1 MQDPEEA
8 KISMKDLRIEVVSS
22 ENVQYAEG
30 FETDNKELRDFLV
43 EDALK
48 NQEVGISTTYLWFYN
63 PGNQLAAYVT
73 ILMDAIRVSGDL
85 RDSFLGQG
93 IGYKTL
99 PALKI
104 GRLCVDKKYERK
116 GIGKNIIYFVMEKA
130 IHLSEEAGCRFI
142 VVDAKKE
149 SEHFYRKLGFDVLR
163 EREKGTIPM
172 YFDIIDLLRLYK
184 EHKIKLKDSISK
196 RRNSV

>member
-1 MQDPEEA
+1 MQKPDGD
-8 KISMKDLRIEVVSS
+8 KISMKDLRIEVISS
-22 ENVQYAEG
+22 ANIHHAKG

-43 EDALK
+43 EDAFK

-63 PGNQLAAYVT
+63 PGNRLAAYVT

-99 PALKI
+99 PALKV
-104 GRLCVDKKYERK
+104 GRLCVDKKYERR
-116 GIGKNIIYFVMEKA
+116 GIGKNIMYFVMEKA
-130 IHLSEEAGCRFI
+130 IHMNDDVGCRFI

-149 SEHFYRKLGFDVLR
+149 SEHFYRRIGFDILK

-184 EHKIKLKDSISK
+184 EHKIKLKESIAK
-196 RRNSV
+196 GRISV